1 MIGQVFG
8 TSIITMFP
16 FVWVPNHV
24 YLTSWS
30 NYILILFIPIGA
42 TALDVAGKV
51 FSNMFYPS
59 QNQIHIELENKEIR
73 QKRKFK
79 SVDNGGESE
88 IQF

>member
-1 MIGQVFG
+1 
-8 TSIITMFP
+8 MFP

-24 YLTSWS
+24 YLTSSS